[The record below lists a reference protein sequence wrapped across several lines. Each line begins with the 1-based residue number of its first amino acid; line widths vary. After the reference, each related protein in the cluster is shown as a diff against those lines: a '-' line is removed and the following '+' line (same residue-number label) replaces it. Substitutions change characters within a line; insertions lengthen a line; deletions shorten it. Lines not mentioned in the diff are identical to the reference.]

1 MKAVLFHEAICPPE
15 TPWDQRL
22 GELCDEAVFAEE
34 QGFHAYAQSEQHFAS
49 GEAIISAPEI
59 GLAYVAARTKT
70 IRLRLSS
77 FNLLPF
83 NHPIRILEQAAMLDI
98 LSGGRFEIGGA
109 RSNNPHTLEAFQVDP
124 ARTREYRDEY
134 LKIIGKV
141 LTTGYLE
148 HESDLFKIPRRRIA
162 PWSANRR
169 PPPVHISTTSQE
181 SHEQAAATGC
191 GAMSGLGIL
200 GWEYV
205 ANSLAAY
212 GRGLERAE
220 PVVGS
225 LTQRF
230 ASFSVGTC
238 CHEDRRVARETT
250 KKNTQDFLRVII
262 GWMTKLAQ
270 TAEGYEYMARIE
282 EIRDRVDDID
292 FLVESAPYIMAGTPD
307 DILEKVRRLYEM
319 GVDDVIW
326 RVDGMGHEN
335 NLKTLEMLGKHVIP
349 VMNTW
354 PDRRPEQTFVAET
367 DLAG

>member
-1 MKAVLFHEAICPPE
+1 MKAILFHEAICPE
-15 TPWDQRL
+15 GTQWDQRI

-34 QGFHAYAQSEQHFAS
+34 QGFHGYAQSEQHFAN

-59 GLAYVAARTKT
+59 GLAYVAARTNR
-70 IRLRLSS
+70 IRLRLAS
-77 FNLLPF
+77 FNLLPY
-83 NHPIRILEQAAMLDI
+83 NHPARILEQVAMLDI

-109 RSNNPHTLEAFQVDP
+109 RSNNPKTLEAFQIDP
-124 ARTREYRDEY
+124 SRTREYRDEY
-134 LKIIGKV
+134 LEIIGRS
-141 LTTGYLE
+141 LTTGFIE
-148 HESDLFKIPRRRIA
+148 QSSDLFKIPKRRIS
-162 PWSANRR
+162 PWLPTRR

-181 SHEQAAATGC
+181 SHEQAAAAGC

-200 GWEYV
+200 GWDYV

-212 GRGLERAE
+212 ERGLERAQ

-225 LTQRF
+225 ITRRF

-238 CHEDRRVARETT
+238 CHEDRKVARKITQ
-250 KKNTQDFLRVII
+250 KNTSDFLRVII

-282 EIRDRVDDID
+282 EIRERVDDID

-307 DILEKVRRLYEM
+307 DILEKVRQLYDM

-326 RVDGMGHEN
+326 RVDGMGHETN
-335 NLKTLEMLGKHVIP
+335 MQTLEMLGKYVIP
-349 VMNTW
+349 EMNKW
-354 PDRRPEQTFVAET
+354 PDRRPTQEFVKGT
-367 DLAG
+367 DVA